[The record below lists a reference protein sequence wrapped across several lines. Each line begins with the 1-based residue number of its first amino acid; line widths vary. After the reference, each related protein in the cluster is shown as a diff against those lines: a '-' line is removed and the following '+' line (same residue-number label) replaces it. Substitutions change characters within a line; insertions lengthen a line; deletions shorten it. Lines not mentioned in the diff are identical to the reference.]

1 MDFSFQK
8 LRGDERQYATFA
20 AIGNSALFQR
30 ISAAGA

>member
-1 MDFSFQK
+1 VAP
-8 LRGDERQYATFA
+8 LEWDERQYATFA